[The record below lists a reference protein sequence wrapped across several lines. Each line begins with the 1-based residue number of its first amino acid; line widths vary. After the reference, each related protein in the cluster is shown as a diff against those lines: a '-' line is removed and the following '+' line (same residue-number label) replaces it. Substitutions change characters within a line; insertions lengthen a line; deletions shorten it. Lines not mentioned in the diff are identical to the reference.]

1 MSVVQVCFFWCC
13 RLFYCTLDLL
23 LKSLNKALDPLVCCY
38 SVVIFSQVGVATK
51 LWNVGML
58 IFFFKVSGVCG
69 CTIFVEE
76 PLAATFAF
84 GELTF

>member
-58 IFFFKVSGVCG
+58 IFFSKCQG
-69 CTIFVEE
+69 FVDAPYLWKSLLQR
-76 PLAATFAF
+76 PLPL
-84 GELTF
+84 ES